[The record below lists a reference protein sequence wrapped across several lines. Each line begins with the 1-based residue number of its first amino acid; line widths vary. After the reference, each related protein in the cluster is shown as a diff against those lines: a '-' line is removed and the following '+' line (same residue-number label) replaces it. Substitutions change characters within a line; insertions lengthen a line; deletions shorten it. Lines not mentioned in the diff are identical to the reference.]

1 MIKICLDSNIF
12 ISALLFDGKP
22 EEILFMASSGD
33 IEIIISL
40 AIIEEVKRNLI
51 NKFHRSDYE
60 TKKLI
65 SSIASIS
72 KLIVPN
78 ARIKLVQYLPDNK
91 ILEAALEGG
100 VDYIITGDKKHLLPL
115 KKFKGIPI
123 VTANQ
128 FIATITS

>member
-1 MIKICLDSNIF
+1 
-12 ISALLFDGKP
+12 
-22 EEILFMASSGD
+22 MASSGD